1 MSDEST
7 GSVVFPD
14 EFDDP
19 VLRRALENAPD
30 AAVAPDWRI
39 RRAIQQR
46 AREAVEARDE
56 DILLAP
62 MVPLWKRVLGIGGES
77 GRSRMPWKAAFAI
90 VLVGVVVTA
99 LWQHKPVPEARLD
112 GEAQLGA
119 GSSSTPREPKAPSAR
134 EAANALLPEPVDTTP
149 MPGLEP
155 RNAAPALPAVDA
167 PQDPS
172 ATSAAAP
179 TPGTPTDTAATT
191 PTPAPPAMPDPAPAL
206 PQTPSPERARDQK
219 AAAADVEPQSRRAE
233 VDEVAPPRSVLKLEP
248 IPTSPSPPAAS
259 TPTPVKPVAP
269 LPPPPSP
276 APSFAA
282 PASPS
287 AAAKSRD
294 SSIADRQAGASPS
307 AGAAAVALPGALG
320 TAEAP
325 PARVI
330 KAAPASTV
338 RTEATDPPTF
348 AALSQWT
355 RLTISQN
362 GGETRSVSRAEGRE
376 LLPLIGS
383 AAITAVGAQRFAGGV
398 EWRLTF
404 ERDGKVLAVLELAR
418 EQVRWREG
426 KAPPATGAPSAGSLA
441 ALARSLAEAVA
452 PAPLPVLQQPTSSQ
466 PIESPPAAPAS
477 QADPAPP
484 AASPAGSP
492 PAATSAEA
500 TR

>member
-7 GSVVFPD
+7 GSVVFRD
-14 EFDDP
+14 EFDDQ
-19 VLRRALENAPD
+19 VLRRALDNAPD

-46 AREAVEARDE
+46 AREAVEPRDE

-62 MVPLWKRVLGIGGES
+62 MDPLWRRVLGIGGES
-77 GRSRMPWKAAFAI
+77 GRSRMPWNAAFAT
-90 VLVGVVVTA
+90 VLVGVVITA
-99 LWQHKPVPEARLD
+99 LWQHKPLPESRLD
-112 GEAQLGA
+112 DEAKSGA

-155 RNAAPALPAVDA
+155 RNAAPVLPAVDA

-172 ATSAAAP
+172 TTSVAAP
-179 TPGTPTDTAATT
+179 TPDTSTDTAATT
-191 PTPAPPAMPDPAPAL
+191 PTPAPPTMPDPAPAL
-206 PQTPSPERARDQK
+206 PETPSLELARDQK
-219 AAAADVEPQSRRAE
+219 AAAAE

-259 TPTPVKPVAP
+259 TPTPAKPVAP
-269 LPPPPSP
+269 PSPSP
-276 APSFAA
+276 APTQAQSFAA
-282 PASPS
+282 PGPPS

-294 SSIADRQAGASPS
+294 SGTADQQADASPS

-320 TAEAP
+320 IAAAP
-325 PARVI
+325 SARVT

-348 AALSQWT
+348 AALSQWA

-362 GGETRSVSRAEGRE
+362 GGETRGVSRAEGRE

-441 ALARSLAEAVA
+441 ALVRSLAEAVA
-452 PAPLPVLQQPTSSQ
+452 PAPLPVPQQPTSSQ
-466 PIESPPAAPAS
+466 TMVSPPAAPAS

-484 AASPAGSP
+484 AASAAGSP